1 MLKNFLN
8 STKIQLSKLKSSNLK
23 GILNVI
29 GSIIIYRNLGSLYT
43 WSNINV
49 YLVSYLKQY
58 NSPNIEIV
66 DGFFL
71 MPIVL
76 VISNFSNYIGTTIEE
91 KLGFKK
97 CLILSLLMGCGSH
110 FILIFT
116 TRLVI
121 IYFLM
126 IIFGIENWIQLH
138 WNYKK
143 CLALLSRKKRI
154 NFRYYIIWIWRK
166 FNDFFWICR

>member
-29 GSIIIYRNLGSLYT
+29 GSIIIYMIFGSLYT

-49 YLVSYLKQY
+49 YLVSYPKQY

-71 MPIVL
+71 MPIV
-76 VISNFSNYIGTTIEE
+76 
-91 KLGFKK
+91 
-97 CLILSLLMGCGSH
+97 SLYQ
-110 FILIFT
+110 IF
-116 TRLVI
+116 
-121 IYFLM
+121 
-126 IIFGIENWIQLH
+126 Q
-138 WNYKK
+138 
-143 CLALLSRKKRI
+143 
-154 NFRYYIIWIWRK
+154 IIWEQQ
-166 FNDFFWICR
+166 

>member
-29 GSIIIYRNLGSLYT
+29 DSIIIYMIFGSLYT

-76 VISNFSNYIGTTIEE
+76 VISNFSNYLGTTIEE

-97 CLILSLLMGCGSH
+97 CLILSLLMDCGSH

-116 TRLVI
+116 TRLVV

-126 IIFGIENWIQLH
+126 IIFGIAIGFSFIGITKNAWLYYPE
-138 WNYKK
+138 KK
-143 CLALLSRKKRI
+143 GLISGIILSFVPG
-154 NFRYYIIWIWRK
+154 N
-166 FNDFFWICR
+166 